1 MQRSPRPLAAPG
13 NSARPKEPGEFGRF
27 LAARRGGDEFLRIT
41 PLDIRKHDFPRRIS
55 GYDREEVNTF
65 LGMVAEDYEGLLREV
80 DALRQQVI
88 RLEVKV
94 DELASNE
101 AILQATLTTAQRL
114 SDDLKK
120 TAATEAEALIGQ
132 AEIRGEK
139 ILDAAHR
146 RAAQL
151 SADIR
156 EMKNLRCRMASEVRT
171 TLQTHLTLL
180 ESLANDPPEAN
191 DGTLPNALK
200 PE

>member
-1 MQRSPRPLAAPG
+1 M
-13 NSARPKEPGEFGRF
+13 
-27 LAARRGGDEFLRIT
+27 RIT
-41 PLDIRKHDFPRRIS
+41 PLDIRKHGFPRRIS

-80 DALRQQVI
+80 DSLRQQVI

-101 AILQATLTTAQRL
+101 AILQSTLTTAQRL
-114 SDDLKK
+114 SDDLKQ
-120 TAATEAEALIGQ
+120 TATTEAEVLIGQ

-156 EMKNLRCRMASEVRT
+156 EMKNLRCRMAAEVRAT
-171 TLQTHLTLL
+171 IQTHLSLL
-180 ESLANDPPEAN
+180 EGLANDPS
-191 DGTLPNALK
+191 DGDDELLR
-200 PE
+200 

>member
-1 MQRSPRPLAAPG
+1 M
-13 NSARPKEPGEFGRF
+13 
-27 LAARRGGDEFLRIT
+27 RIT
-41 PLDIRKHDFPRRIS
+41 PLDIRKHGFPRRIS

-101 AILQATLTTAQRL
+101 AILQSTLTTAQRL
-114 SDDLKK
+114 SDDLKQ
-120 TAATEAEALIGQ
+120 TATKEAEVLIGQ

-156 EMKNLRCRMASEVRT
+156 EMKNLRCRMAAEVRAT
-171 TLQTHLTLL
+171 IQTHLSLL
-180 ESLANDPPEAN
+180 EGLANDPS
-191 DGTLPNALK
+191 DGDDELLR
-200 PE
+200 

>member
-1 MQRSPRPLAAPG
+1 M
-13 NSARPKEPGEFGRF
+13 
-27 LAARRGGDEFLRIT
+27 RIT
-41 PLDIRKHDFPRRIS
+41 PLDIRKHGFPRRIS

-94 DELASNE
+94 DELSSNE
-101 AILQATLTTAQRL
+101 AILQSTLTTAQRL
-114 SDDLKK
+114 SDDLKQ
-120 TAATEAEALIGQ
+120 TATTEAEVMIGQ

-156 EMKNLRCRMASEVRT
+156 EMKNLRCRMAAEVRAT
-171 TLQTHLTLL
+171 IQTHLSLL
-180 ESLANDPPEAN
+180 EGLANDPS
-191 DGTLPNALK
+191 DGDDELLR
-200 PE
+200 

>member
-1 MQRSPRPLAAPG
+1 M
-13 NSARPKEPGEFGRF
+13 
-27 LAARRGGDEFLRIT
+27 RIT
-41 PLDIRKHDFPRRIS
+41 PLDIRKHGFPRRIS

-101 AILQATLTTAQRL
+101 AILQSTLTTAQRL
-114 SDDLKK
+114 SDDLKQ
-120 TAATEAEALIGQ
+120 TATKEAEVLIGQ

-156 EMKNLRCRMASEVRT
+156 EMKNLRCRMAAEVRAT
-171 TLQTHLTLL
+171 IQTHLTLL
-180 ESLANDPPEAN
+180 EGLANDPS
-191 DGTLPNALK
+191 DGDDELLR
-200 PE
+200 

>member
-1 MQRSPRPLAAPG
+1 M
-13 NSARPKEPGEFGRF
+13 
-27 LAARRGGDEFLRIT
+27 RIT
-41 PLDIRKHDFPRRIS
+41 PLDIRKHGFPRRIS

-94 DELASNE
+94 DDLASNE
-101 AILQATLTTAQRL
+101 AILQSTLTTAQRL
-114 SDDLKK
+114 SDDLKH
-120 TAATEAEALIGQ
+120 TATTEAEVLIGQ

-156 EMKNLRCRMASEVRT
+156 EMKNLRCRMTAEVRAT
-171 TLQTHLTLL
+171 IQTHLSLL
-180 ESLANDPPEAN
+180 EGLANDPSDE
-191 DGTLPNALK
+191 DDELLR
-200 PE
+200 

>member
-1 MQRSPRPLAAPG
+1 M
-13 NSARPKEPGEFGRF
+13 
-27 LAARRGGDEFLRIT
+27 RIT
-41 PLDIRKHDFPRRIS
+41 PLDIRKHGFPRRIS

-101 AILQATLTTAQRL
+101 AILQSTLTTAQRL
-114 SDDLKK
+114 SDDLKQ
-120 TAATEAEALIGQ
+120 TATTEAEVLIGQ

-156 EMKNLRCRMASEVRT
+156 KMKNLRCRMAAEVRAT
-171 TLQTHLTLL
+171 IQTHLSLL
-180 ESLANDPPEAN
+180 DGLANDPS
-191 DGTLPNALK
+191 DGDDELLR
-200 PE
+200 

>member
-1 MQRSPRPLAAPG
+1 
-13 NSARPKEPGEFGRF
+13 
-27 LAARRGGDEFLRIT
+27 LRIT
-41 PLDIRKHDFPRRIS
+41 PLDIRKHGFPRRIS

-101 AILQATLTTAQRL
+101 AILQSTLTTAQRL
-114 SDDLKK
+114 SDDLKQ
-120 TAATEAEALIGQ
+120 TATTEAEVLIGQ

-156 EMKNLRCRMASEVRT
+156 EMKNLRCRMAAEVRAT
-171 TLQTHLTLL
+171 IQTHLSLL
-180 ESLANDPPEAN
+180 EGLAEDPS
-191 DGTLPNALK
+191 DGDDGLLR
-200 PE
+200 

>member
-1 MQRSPRPLAAPG
+1 M
-13 NSARPKEPGEFGRF
+13 
-27 LAARRGGDEFLRIT
+27 RIT
-41 PLDIRKHDFPRRIS
+41 PLDIRKHGFPRRIS

-101 AILQATLTTAQRL
+101 AILQSTLTTAQRL
-114 SDDLKK
+114 SDDLKQ
-120 TAATEAEALIGQ
+120 TATTEAEVLIGQ

-156 EMKNLRCRMASEVRT
+156 EMKNLRCRMAAEVRAT
-171 TLQTHLTLL
+171 IQTHLSLL
-180 ESLANDPPEAN
+180 EGLADDPS
-191 DGTLPNALK
+191 DGDDELLR
-200 PE
+200 

>member
-1 MQRSPRPLAAPG
+1 M
-13 NSARPKEPGEFGRF
+13 
-27 LAARRGGDEFLRIT
+27 RIT

-101 AILQATLTTAQRL
+101 AILQSTLTTAQRL
-114 SDDLKK
+114 SDDLKQ
-120 TAATEAEALIGQ
+120 TAATEAEVLIGQ

-156 EMKNLRCRMASEVRT
+156 EMKNLRCRMAAEVRAT
-171 TLQTHLTLL
+171 IQTHLSLL
-180 ESLANDPPEAN
+180 EGLANDPA
-191 DGTLPNALK
+191 DGDEEMLR
-200 PE
+200 

>member
-1 MQRSPRPLAAPG
+1 
-13 NSARPKEPGEFGRF
+13 
-27 LAARRGGDEFLRIT
+27 LRIT
-41 PLDIRKHDFPRRIS
+41 PLDIRKHGFPRRIS

-101 AILQATLTTAQRL
+101 AILQSTLTTAQRL
-114 SDDLKK
+114 SDDLKQ
-120 TAATEAEALIGQ
+120 TATTEAEVLIGQ

-156 EMKNLRCRMASEVRT
+156 EMKNLRCRMAAEVRAT
-171 TLQTHLTLL
+171 IQTHLSLL
-180 ESLANDPPEAN
+180 EGLANDPS
-191 DGTLPNALK
+191 DGDDELLR
-200 PE
+200 

>member
-1 MQRSPRPLAAPG
+1 M
-13 NSARPKEPGEFGRF
+13 
-27 LAARRGGDEFLRIT
+27 RIT
-41 PLDIRKHDFPRRIS
+41 PLDIRKHGFPRRIS

-101 AILQATLTTAQRL
+101 AILQSTLTTAQRL
-114 SDDLKK
+114 SDDLKQ
-120 TAATEAEALIGQ
+120 TATTEAEVLIGQ

-156 EMKNLRCRMASEVRT
+156 EMKNLRCRMAAEVRAT
-171 TLQTHLTLL
+171 IQTHLSLL
-180 ESLANDPPEAN
+180 DGLANDPS
-191 DGTLPNALK
+191 DGDDELLR
-200 PE
+200 

>member
-1 MQRSPRPLAAPG
+1 M
-13 NSARPKEPGEFGRF
+13 
-27 LAARRGGDEFLRIT
+27 RIT
-41 PLDIRKHDFPRRIS
+41 PLDIRKHGFPRRIS

-94 DELASNE
+94 DELSSNE
-101 AILQATLTTAQRL
+101 AILQSTLTTAQRL
-114 SDDLKK
+114 SDDLKQ
-120 TAATEAEALIGQ
+120 TATTEAEVLIGQ

-156 EMKNLRCRMASEVRT
+156 EMKNLRCRMAAEVRAT
-171 TLQTHLTLL
+171 IQTHLSLL
-180 ESLANDPPEAN
+180 EGLANDPS
-191 DGTLPNALK
+191 DGDDELLR
-200 PE
+200 

>member
-1 MQRSPRPLAAPG
+1 M
-13 NSARPKEPGEFGRF
+13 
-27 LAARRGGDEFLRIT
+27 RIT
-41 PLDIRKHDFPRRIS
+41 PLDIRKHGFPRRIS

-101 AILQATLTTAQRL
+101 AILQSTLTTAQRL
-114 SDDLKK
+114 SDDLKQ
-120 TAATEAEALIGQ
+120 TATTEAEVLIGQ

-156 EMKNLRCRMASEVRT
+156 EMKNLRCRMAAEVRAT
-171 TLQTHLTLL
+171 IQTHLSLL
-180 ESLANDPPEAN
+180 EGLANDPS
-191 DGTLPNALK
+191 DGDDELLR
-200 PE
+200 

>member
-1 MQRSPRPLAAPG
+1 MPHA
-13 NSARPKEPGEFGRF
+13 EGETE
-27 LAARRGGDEFLRIT
+27 LLRIT
-41 PLDIRKHDFPRRIS
+41 PLDIRKHGFPRRIS

-94 DELASNE
+94 DELSSNE
-101 AILQATLTTAQRL
+101 AILQSTLTTAQRL
-114 SDDLKK
+114 SDDLKQ
-120 TAATEAEALIGQ
+120 TATTEAEVLIGQ

-156 EMKNLRCRMASEVRT
+156 EMKNLRCRMAAEVRAT
-171 TLQTHLTLL
+171 IQTHLSLL
-180 ESLANDPPEAN
+180 EGLANDPS
-191 DGTLPNALK
+191 DGDDELLR
-200 PE
+200 